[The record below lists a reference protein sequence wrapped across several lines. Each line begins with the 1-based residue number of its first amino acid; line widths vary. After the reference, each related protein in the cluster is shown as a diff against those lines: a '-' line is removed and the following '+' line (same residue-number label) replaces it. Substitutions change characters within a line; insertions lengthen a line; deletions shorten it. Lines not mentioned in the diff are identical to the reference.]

1 MILFMS
7 LDLKTYATR
16 AMNRIQQSFK
26 PRLNWT
32 ECGVKIKFERELE
45 YGRS

>member
-1 MILFMS
+1 MILFIS

-16 AMNRIQQSFK
+16 AINRIQQSFK
-26 PRLNWT
+26 LRPNWT
-32 ECGVKIKFERELE
+32 ECGVKIKVERELE